1 MRRKMERKTYLF
13 NSRSLLTARS
23 EGPLGIRAK

>member
-1 MRRKMERKTYLF
+1 MERKTYLF
-13 NSRSLLTARS
+13 NSRILLTARS